1 MGLWITGDPKADR
14 LLEDDPFALLI
25 GMLLDQQVPMETA
38 FAGPLKLA
46 DRMGG
51 LDPARIAD
59 ASPDEF
65 AALCATPPAVHRFP
79 GSMAGRIQAVVRT
92 VVDDHDGDVTRL
104 WRGGDPDGRE
114 VLRRLKAL
122 PGFGEQKAKIFLAL
136 LGKQRGIQPAGWMP
150 RCLPRRARK
159 ILAFCSPKPGR
170 AFRRRSTSRPSGSPP
185 RHRRVTSPS
194 WSSTTVRTTAWM
206 RPAIEPG
213 NRCTA
218 GGVAHSA
225 ANSSGEASAIRAG
238 SRPPIR
244 SASLSGPAKA
254 VSIGTCWSRSIP
266 ISRANGSSSRRRSA
280 LGSPVIHSPIAPW
293 CHPRRRVAPRRA
305 QENVSTGRPVT
316 GWVST
321 WQCTR

>member
-1 MGLWITGDPKADR
+1 MGLWITDDPKADR

-25 GMLLDQQVPMETA
+25 GMLLDQQVPTETA

-79 GSMAGRIQAVVRT
+79 GSMAG
-92 VVDDHDGDVTRL
+92 
-104 WRGGDPDGRE
+104 
-114 VLRRLKAL
+114 
-122 PGFGEQKAKIFLAL
+122 
-136 LGKQRGIQPAGWMP
+136 
-150 RCLPRRARK
+150 
-159 ILAFCSPKPGR
+159 
-170 AFRRRSTSRPSGSPP
+170 
-185 RHRRVTSPS
+185 
-194 WSSTTVRTTAWM
+194 
-206 RPAIEPG
+206 
-213 NRCTA
+213 
-218 GGVAHSA
+218 GVAHSA

-254 VSIGTCWSRSIP
+254 VSGGTCWSRSIP

-280 LGSPVIHSPIAPW
+280 LGSSVIHSPIAPW

-305 QENVSTGRPVT
+305 QENVSTGRPVLT
-316 GWVST
+316 FS
-321 WQCTR
+321 